1 MKKRKSF
8 SINKI
13 GFPNINMS
21 NLSKL
26 LEKINYNE
34 ESGYGISEIEEVN
47 EILSALLIK
56 RNSTYI
62 QEYNLSEQI
71 FEKKSIYIYSRIKF
85 YIDFEYNLLYTNGPS
100 TNLFQ
105 IISLLRNIS
114 GLHFD
119 VSSLEVTPYKIY
131 QLLKNKKI
139 KFQLNELTIEKF
151 NFKDGAIGKYTATIS
166 SMSIGIE
173 LIKLYKEDISKIV
186 FDLNSYKVYF
196 YNNNTMSVVGN
207 IDEIEENFQNF
218 KNIII

>member
-166 SMSIGIE
+166 IMSIGIE

>member
-62 QEYNLSEQI
+62 QQYNLSEQI

-139 KFQLNELTIEKF
+139 KFQLNELTI
-151 NFKDGAIGKYTATIS
+151 
-166 SMSIGIE
+166 
-173 LIKLYKEDISKIV
+173 
-186 FDLNSYKVYF
+186 
-196 YNNNTMSVVGN
+196 
-207 IDEIEENFQNF
+207 
-218 KNIII
+218 

>member
-13 GFPNINMS
+13 VFPNSNLS

-26 LEKINYNE
+26 LEKIIYNE

-62 QEYNLSEQI
+62 QQYNLSEQI

-114 GLHFD
+114 GLRFD

-131 QLLKNKKI
+131 QLLKIEKI

-173 LIKLYKEDISKIV
+173 LIKLYKEDLSKIV

-196 YNNNTMSVVGN
+196 YNNNILSIVGN
-207 IDEIEENFQNF
+207 IDEIEQNFQNF
-218 KNIII
+218 KNIIF